1 MDGKTLL
8 ESVCFDRTSS
18 VPLHHQLFLELQR
31 LLTQGQMK
39 PGTALP
45 QVTEICRTL
54 GISTIT
60 ASRAIGELKR
70 EGLLVTRRGAG
81 IFVAE
86 RPSPVTEIIMG
97 QVTSAAAAPGTF
109 LYPLVEGIKKEL
121 DDPHRRCILTYYDEQ
136 PPSVQELRD
145 LMRSRHADSLI
156 AFRPMLT
163 VIHAVHILSRD
174 YPAVIVFARPQ
185 GWPGDSVLP
194 VPEKA
199 LRLIL
204 GNRLNA
210 GNRRFYYLGKKVLR
224 DKPDYAESPYQRL
237 SMMFEAVMTGARAE
251 SKIYLQDDAS
261 AGPASAVS
269 ADSVDRLLAGR
280 VRDLPPGTVVV
291 ADTPH
296 VAAQALNLNPG
307 LDLIAYT
314 EAAYSVVQFKG
325 RITLLYCGLD
335 KAGETA
341 AKLLRERLANPQ
353 TPPRTVELDAQIVNA
368 DRK

>member
-1 MDGKTLL
+1 MDGKALL
-8 ESVCFDRTSS
+8 ESVFFDRTSS

-31 LLTQGQMK
+31 LLIQGRLK

-97 QVTSAAAAPGTF
+97 HVSSSAAGPGTF
-109 LYPLVEGIKKEL
+109 LYPLVEGIKNEL
-121 DDPHRRCILTYYDEQ
+121 DEPLRRCILTHYDEQ

-156 AFRPMLT
+156 AFRPTRT
-163 VIHAVHILSRD
+163 VINAVRILSRD

-185 GWPGDSVLP
+185 GWSGDSVLP
-194 VPEKA
+194 APEKA
-199 LRLIL
+199 LRRIL
-204 GNRLNA
+204 EKRLDA
-210 GNRRFYYLGKKVLR
+210 GNRRFVYLGKKVLR
-224 DKPDYAESPYQRL
+224 EKLEYAESPYHRL
-237 SMMFEAVMTGARAE
+237 SAMFETAMSGTRAE
-251 SKIYLQDDAS
+251 SKVYLQDDAAS
-261 AGPASAVS
+261 GAAVASPAP
-269 ADSVDRLLAGR
+269 SVERLLAER
-280 VRDLPPGTVVV
+280 VGDLPPGTVVV

-296 VAAQALNLNPG
+296 VAAQALDRNPG

-314 EAAYSVVQFKG
+314 ESAHSVEQFKG

-353 TPPRTVELDAQIVNA
+353 TPPRTVELDAQIVDA
-368 DRK
+368 DKK